1 MVCYVKEPGSRC
13 LTGPCAIAIQ
23 DAEWRRNKEKARMP
37 PSCPPPASPLSP
49 LPASLVSSM
58 MAPFVLTTTEEREE
72 KKEGRREG
80 EAERGADGRRS
91 KEDEASSFLLRKALR
106 HYKCDLC

>member
-1 MVCYVKEPGSRC
+1 MLDWALCNSYSRC
-13 LTGPCAIAIQ
+13 GM
-23 DAEWRRNKEKARMP
+23 EEKQREGKNA
-37 PSCPPPASPLSP
+37 PPARLLPLPLSP